1 MVWDD
6 RHSPPVNRN
15 AGGGRPQWLPQGR
28 ATAGLQSGA
37 AERNAREVGPAV
49 DSEFVIGRHEM
60 CLDGVRGDEQR
71 LGDVAVEVADSGQ
84 FGYPPFTRGECV
96 GSKWRDV
103 WGRAP
108 LARSSAFARSMSG
121 VAPQI

>member
-1 MVWDD
+1 MEL
-6 RHSPPVNRN
+6 
-15 AGGGRPQWLPQGR
+15 AGKSQKPII
-28 ATAGLQSGA
+28 ASIDSSEFLQSGA
-37 AERNAREVGPAV
+37 AKRNAGEVGPAV
-49 DSEFVIGRHEM
+49 DAEFVIGRHEM

-84 FGYPPFTRGECV
+84 FTRGECV

>member
-1 MVWDD
+1 MEL
-6 RHSPPVNRN
+6 
-15 AGGGRPQWLPQGR
+15 AGKSQKPII
-28 ATAGLQSGA
+28 ASIDSSEFLQSGA
-37 AERNAREVGPAV
+37 AKRNAGEVGPAV
-49 DSEFVIGRHEM
+49 DAEFVIGRHEM